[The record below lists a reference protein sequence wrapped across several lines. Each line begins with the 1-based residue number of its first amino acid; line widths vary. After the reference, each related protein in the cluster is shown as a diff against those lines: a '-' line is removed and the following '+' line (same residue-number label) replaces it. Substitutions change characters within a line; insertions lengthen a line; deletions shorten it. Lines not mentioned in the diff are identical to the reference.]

1 MSKEE
6 KIKNIAEKTSPI
18 FQKYGIKYAGIFG
31 SYARGEEKEESDVDI
46 LVKRGNQ
53 TLSLLDFIGIKD
65 ELEEILDKKV
75 DLNVLPPE
83 DKNLEDT
90 ARREPK
96 EESGIV
102 PLKLEYR
109 GTVYF
114 YNENR
119 TVKGKPMKY
128 NRKNTR
134 ELYISP
140 YRIAYAYISS
150 ENKLIFLDLYHKDEQ

>member
-75 DLNVLPPE
+75 DLVSEAAIIPYF
-83 DKNLEDT
+83 KNNIFSELT
-90 ARREPK
+90 P
-96 EESGIV
+96 I
-102 PLKLEYR
+102 Y
-109 GTVYF
+109 
-114 YNENR
+114 
-119 TVKGKPMKY
+119 GK
-128 NRKNTR
+128 R
-134 ELYISP
+134 
-140 YRIAYAYISS
+140 
-150 ENKLIFLDLYHKDEQ
+150 